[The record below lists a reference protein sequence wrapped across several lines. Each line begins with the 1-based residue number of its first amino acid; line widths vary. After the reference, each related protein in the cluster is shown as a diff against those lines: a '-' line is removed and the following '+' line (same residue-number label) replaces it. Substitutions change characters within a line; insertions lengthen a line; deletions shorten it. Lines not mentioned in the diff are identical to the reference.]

1 MKEKKERPI
10 KEKKPQRSE
19 EKHKAKPKPEKPKRK
34 PVRPP
39 EKKVEKK
46 KEPSPEEK
54 LQKLHTDIK
63 FALKVDNPDIEKCLQ
78 ALDELSSVQV
88 TTHILQKNA
97 DVIATL
103 KKIRRYKASNAVMEK
118 ATAVYNKLKL
128 QFIGKIETGKPK
140 PNEKNQ
146 EEQDAQN
153 TDDSKPVNGES
164 EGERKDVS
172 ESESNSKPTDQ
183 DNPDENKSPNGIRPD
198 PDEPADQLNDS
209 TEADP
214 TADTDVKEDSREQ
227 DEQMSSES

>member
-1 MKEKKERPI
+1 TRP
-10 KEKKPQRSE
+10 KS
-19 EKHKAKPKPEKPKRK
+19 EKPKRK
-34 PVRPP
+34 LTRPP

-78 ALDELSSVQV
+78 ALEELSSVQV
-88 TTHILQKNA
+88 TTQILQKNA

-103 KKIRRYKASNAVMEK
+103 KKIRRYKASSAVMEK

-128 QFIGKIETGKPK
+128 QFIGKIESGKPK
-140 PNEKNQ
+140 LDEKNQ
-146 EEQDAQN
+146 ETNEQDTQN

-164 EGERKDVS
+164 ESEKKDVS
-172 ESESNSKPTDQ
+172 ESDSNPKPTDQ
-183 DNPDENKSPNGIRPD
+183 EKPDENKSPNGISPNPD
-198 PDEPADQLNDS
+198 DQTEQQTLPTDS
-209 TEADP
+209 TEASP
-214 TADTDVKEDSREQ
+214 TADADVKEDSRAQ